1 MVMVLPGVALF
12 AQAEKSFADKLS
24 FSLEFEASILSANN
38 DGVVDSFTDAGF
50 NEDETKI
57 GIAYE
62 DELWGASAS
71 LAFRNENLRFL
82 NGEIG
87 EMFAE
92 SPLAFDELYGWVRPF
107 GSRFKF
113 TGGIFENT
121 DGMADYTDD
130 IDNFD
135 MGVFMA
141 GENGEPYTEP
151 EETTNTALVS
161 GFLSEAAFGPLTLQF
176 LLAPNYS
183 KESASVLATDAVS
196 TMLGA
201 YYPVAADARF
211 FRYGG
216 RVIADVG
223 VGTVSAL
230 FKTFQWPVAVV
241 NAVEQAAYPGSKM
254 NWISFGGYFD
264 LSAVENL
271 GLSLGYTGVMPAI
284 DDSNYDNIL
293 YSGIDLRATWTGIE
307 GFSLST
313 HNNLSFA
320 KGSEK
325 DWSGMLQGKD
335 ASFFSLY
342 NAVGATKEL
351 TEKFSVNAEVSNI
364 FSRTKIVDAV
374 TYNNLGIGAKLIV
387 TLNEHAEF
395 KAGARVDIE
404 KATGSDAVATFS
416 IPVGIVINF

>member
-1 MVMVLPGVALF
+1 
-12 AQAEKSFADKLS
+12 
-24 FSLEFEASILSANN
+24 
-38 DGVVDSFTDAGF
+38 
-50 NEDETKI
+50 
-57 GIAYE
+57 
-62 DELWGASAS
+62 
-71 LAFRNENLRFL
+71 
-82 NGEIG
+82 
-87 EMFAE
+87 
-92 SPLAFDELYGWVRPF
+92 FDELYGWVRPF

-135 MGVFMA
+135 MGVFMV
-141 GENGEPYTEP
+141 GEGGEPYAEP

-161 GFLSEAAFGPLTLQF
+161 GLLSEAVFGPLTLQF

-183 KESASVLATDAVS
+183 KESASIMATDALS
-196 TMLGA
+196 AMAGMPI
-201 YYPVAADARF
+201 PVAADARF

-264 LSAVENL
+264 LGAVENL
-271 GLSLGYTGVMPAI
+271 GLSLGYTGVMPTI

-307 GFSLST
+307 GLSLST

-325 DWSGMLQGKD
+325 DWSGSLPRKD

-364 FSRTKIVDAV
+364 FSKTKIVDAV

-387 TLNEHAEF
+387 TLGEHAEF

-404 KATGSDAVATFS
+404 KTTGSEAMTTFS
-416 IPVGIVINF
+416 VPVGIVINF